1 MSYLYILHKSGAEI
15 KEEITVKQ
23 ITLEQVRKGERFVLD
38 GVAFVKL
45 DEDRESSFVVS
56 EDVVLKGIAFDTQE
70 REDRNNYMCSGIQ
83 EGLDEWAS
91 EHEEIYEAALERPID
106 LLSMDGMTDYGKPE
120 VSVRMLTVDE
130 YRKYRALI
138 PLTDEAYWLA
148 TPWTTLR
155 SPSSGANYAYYVY
168 ASGALSNSLV
178 SSPRFAARPAFY
190 LQSSI
195 SVSVDGDEKCSLE
208 TYDMTELLQEIARRV
223 GEK

>member
-1 MSYLYILHKSGAEI
+1 MSYPYILHKSGAEI

-23 ITLEQVRKGERFVLD
+23 ITLEQVRKGERFVLN
-38 GVAFVKL
+38 GVAFIKL
-45 DEDRESSFVVS
+45 DEDREASFVVS

-138 PLTDEAYWLA
+138 PLTDEVYWLA
-148 TPWTTLR
+148 TAYST
-155 SPSSGANYAYYVY
+155 PSSPYSDANNAYYVN
-168 ASGALSNSLV
+168 ASGALNDSGVHN
-178 SSPRFAARPAFY
+178 PYFAARPAFY
-190 LQSSI
+190 LKSSI
-195 SVSVDGDEKCSLE
+195 FVSVDDDEKGGLE

>member
-1 MSYLYILHKSGAEI
+1 M
-15 KEEITVKQ
+15 KQ
-23 ITLEQVRKGERFVLD
+23 ITLEQVRKGERFVLN
-38 GVAFVKL
+38 GVAFIKL
-45 DEDRESSFVVS
+45 DEDREASFVVS

-138 PLTDEAYWLA
+138 PLTDEVYWLA
-148 TPWTTLR
+148 TAYST
-155 SPSSGANYAYYVY
+155 PSSPYAGSNYAYFVNT
-168 ASGALSNSLV
+168 SGALYYYYVLY
-178 SSPRFAARPAFY
+178 PYFAARPAFY
-190 LQSSI
+190 LKSSI
-195 SVSVDGDEKCSLE
+195 FVSVDDDEKGGLE

>member
-1 MSYLYILHKSGAEI
+1 MSYLHILHKSGAEI

-23 ITLEQVRKGERFVLD
+23 IHLEQVRKGERFVLD
-38 GVAFVKL
+38 GVAFIKL
-45 DEDRESSFVVS
+45 DEDREASFVVS

-148 TPWTTLR
+148 TPWTTLP
-155 SPSSGANYAYYVY
+155 SPCSDTGRACYVSSSGALYGCYVDRP
-168 ASGALSNSLV
+168 L
-178 SSPRFAARPAFY
+178 FAARPAFY

>member
-1 MSYLYILHKSGAEI
+1 MSYPYILHKSGAEI

-23 ITLEQVRKGERFVLD
+23 ITLEQVRKGERFVLN
-38 GVAFVKL
+38 GVAFIKL
-45 DEDRESSFVVS
+45 DEDREASFVVS

-70 REDRNNYMCSGIQ
+70 REDRNNYMYSGIQ

-138 PLTDEAYWLA
+138 PLTDEVYWLA
-148 TPWTTLR
+148 TAYST
-155 SPSSGANYAYYVY
+155 PSSPYSDAYYAYYVST
-168 ASGALSNSLV
+168 SGALNYSTACTTLTSRRAPLFILNLLSLY
-178 SSPRFAARPAFY
+178 R
-190 LQSSI
+190 L
-195 SVSVDGDEKCSLE
+195 
-208 TYDMTELLQEIARRV
+208 MTTKRV
-223 GEK
+223 AWKPTI

>member
-1 MSYLYILHKSGAEI
+1 M
-15 KEEITVKQ
+15 KQ
-23 ITLEQVRKGERFVLD
+23 IHLEQVRKGERFVLD
-38 GVAFVKL
+38 GVAFIKL
-45 DEDRESSFVVS
+45 DEDREASFVVS

-155 SPSSGANYAYYVY
+155 SPSSDTSYACCVDS
-168 ASGALSNSLV
+168 SGALCSCRVGL
-178 SSPRFAARPAFY
+178 PLFAARPAFY

>member
-1 MSYLYILHKSGAEI
+1 M
-15 KEEITVKQ
+15 KQ
-23 ITLEQVRKGERFVLD
+23 ITLEQVRKGERFVLN
-38 GVAFVKL
+38 GVAFIKL
-45 DEDRESSFVVS
+45 DEDREASFVVS

-138 PLTDEAYWLA
+138 PLTDEVYWLA
-148 TPWTTLR
+148 TAYST
-155 SPSSGANYAYYVY
+155 PSSPYSDTNHAFYV
-168 ASGALSNSLV
+168 APSGALYSGGVSN
-178 SSPRFAARPAFY
+178 PYFAARPAFY
-190 LQSSI
+190 LKSSI
-195 SVSVDGDEKCSLE
+195 FVSVDDDEKGGLE

>member
-1 MSYLYILHKSGAEI
+1 M
-15 KEEITVKQ
+15 KQ
-23 ITLEQVRKGERFVLD
+23 ITLEQVRKGERFVLN
-38 GVAFVKL
+38 GVAFIKL
-45 DEDRESSFVVS
+45 DEDREASFVVS

-138 PLTDEAYWLA
+138 PLTDEVYWLA
-148 TPWTTLR
+148 TAYST
-155 SPSSGANYAYYVY
+155 PSSPGSGTNRAYYVG
-168 ASGALSNSLV
+168 ASGALDSNYV
-178 SSPRFAARPAFY
+178 NNPRFAARPAFY
-190 LQSSI
+190 LKSSI
-195 SVSVDGDEKCSLE
+195 FVSVDDDEKGGLE

>member
-1 MSYLYILHKSGAEI
+1 MSYPYILHKSGAEI

-23 ITLEQVRKGERFVLD
+23 ITLEQVRKGERFVLN
-38 GVAFVKL
+38 GVAFIKL
-45 DEDRESSFVVS
+45 DEDREASFVVS

-70 REDRNNYMCSGIQ
+70 REDRNNYMYSGIQ

-138 PLTDEAYWLA
+138 PLTDEVYWLA
-148 TPWTTLR
+148 TAYST
-155 SPSSGANYAYYVY
+155 PSSPHSGPDYAYY
-168 ASGALSNSLV
+168 ADPSGALRDSNV
-178 SSPRFAARPAFY
+178 AYPHFAARPAFY
-190 LQSSI
+190 LKSSI
-195 SVSVDGDEKCSLE
+195 FVSVDDDEKGGLE

>member
-1 MSYLYILHKSGAEI
+1 M
-15 KEEITVKQ
+15 KQ

-138 PLTDEAYWLA
+138 PLTDEVYWLA
-148 TPWTTLR
+148 TAYST
-155 SPSSGANYAYYVY
+155 PSSPYSDTDSACCVGT
-168 ASGALSNSLV
+168 SGALSNSYV
-178 SSPRFAARPAFY
+178 SGPHFAARPAFY
-190 LQSSI
+190 LKSSI
-195 SVSVDGDEKCSLE
+195 FVSVDDDEKGGLE

>member
-1 MSYLYILHKSGAEI
+1 M
-15 KEEITVKQ
+15 KQ
-23 ITLEQVRKGERFVLD
+23 ITLEQVRKGERFVLN
-38 GVAFVKL
+38 GVAFIKL
-45 DEDRESSFVVS
+45 DEDREASFVVS

-138 PLTDEAYWLA
+138 PLTDEVYWLA
-148 TPWTTLR
+148 TAYST
-155 SPSSGANYAYYVY
+155 PSSPHSDTNYAYYVNT
-168 ASGALSNSLV
+168 SGALYYGGV
-178 SSPRFAARPAFY
+178 GDPYFAARPAFY
-190 LQSSI
+190 LKSSI
-195 SVSVDGDEKCSLE
+195 FVSVDDDEKGGLE

>member
-1 MSYLYILHKSGAEI
+1 M
-15 KEEITVKQ
+15 KQ
-23 ITLEQVRKGERFVLD
+23 ITLEQVRKGERFVLN
-38 GVAFVKL
+38 GVAFIKL
-45 DEDRESSFVVS
+45 DEDREASFVVS

-138 PLTDEAYWLA
+138 PLTDEVYWLA
-148 TPWTTLR
+148 TAYSTPS
-155 SPSSGANYAYYVY
+155 SPSSGSSLAYYVGT
-168 ASGALSNSLV
+168 SGALYSHYRV
-178 SSPRFAARPAFY
+178 YYPYFAARPAFY
-190 LQSSI
+190 LKSSI
-195 SVSVDGDEKCSLE
+195 FVSVDDDEKGGLE

>member
-70 REDRNNYMCSGIQ
+70 REDRNNYMCSGIH

-155 SPSSGANYAYYVY
+155 SPNSDTDYAYCVNSSGALDGYYVD
-168 ASGALSNSLV
+168 GPN
-178 SSPRFAARPAFY
+178 FAARPAFY

>member
-1 MSYLYILHKSGAEI
+1 M
-15 KEEITVKQ
+15 KQ

-155 SPSSGANYAYYVY
+155 SPDSGTNHAYYVN
-168 ASGALSNSLV
+168 ASGALNGNNVSNPS
-178 SSPRFAARPAFY
+178 FAARPAFY

>member
-1 MSYLYILHKSGAEI
+1 M
-15 KEEITVKQ
+15 KQ
-23 ITLEQVRKGERFVLD
+23 ITLEQVRKGERFVLN
-38 GVAFVKL
+38 GVAFIKL
-45 DEDRESSFVVS
+45 DEDREASFVVS

-138 PLTDEAYWLA
+138 PLTDEVYWLA
-148 TPWTTLR
+148 TAYST
-155 SPSSGANYAYYVY
+155 PSSPNSDTNFAYCVN
-168 ASGALSNSLV
+168 ASGALGSYYVRN
-178 SSPRFAARPAFY
+178 PFFAARPAFY
-190 LQSSI
+190 LKSSI
-195 SVSVDGDEKCSLE
+195 FVSVDDDEKGGLE

>member
-1 MSYLYILHKSGAEI
+1 M
-15 KEEITVKQ
+15 KQ
-23 ITLEQVRKGERFVLD
+23 ITLEQVRKGERFVLN
-38 GVAFVKL
+38 GVAFIKL
-45 DEDRESSFVVS
+45 DEDREASFVVS

-138 PLTDEAYWLA
+138 PLTDEVYWLA
-148 TPWTTLR
+148 TAYSTPS
-155 SPSSGANYAYYVY
+155 SPSSDTNNAYYVY
-168 ASGALSNSLV
+168 ASGALSDSYVYN
-178 SSPRFAARPAFY
+178 PNFAARPAFY
-190 LQSSI
+190 LKSSI
-195 SVSVDGDEKCSLE
+195 FVSVDDDEKGGLE

>member
-1 MSYLYILHKSGAEI
+1 M
-15 KEEITVKQ
+15 KQ

-70 REDRNNYMCSGIQ
+70 REDRNNYMYSGIQ

-138 PLTDEAYWLA
+138 PLTDEVYWLA
-148 TPWTTLR
+148 TAYST
-155 SPSSGANYAYYVY
+155 PSSPYSG
-168 ASGALSNSLV
+168 ASGAYCVDTSGALNYRHV
-178 SSPRFAARPAFY
+178 HGPGVAARPAFY
-190 LQSSI
+190 LKSSI
-195 SVSVDGDEKCSLE
+195 FVSV
-208 TYDMTELLQEIARRV
+208 TA
-223 GEK
+223 

>member
-1 MSYLYILHKSGAEI
+1 M
-15 KEEITVKQ
+15 KQ
-23 ITLEQVRKGERFVLD
+23 ITLEQVRKGERFVLN
-38 GVAFVKL
+38 GVAFIKL
-45 DEDRESSFVVS
+45 DEDREASFVVS

-138 PLTDEAYWLA
+138 PLTDEVYWLA
-148 TPWTTLR
+148 TAYSTPS
-155 SPSSGANYAYYVY
+155 SPSSGSSYAYCVFT
-168 ASGALSNSLV
+168 SGALSYSNV
-178 SSPRFAARPAFY
+178 YSPYFAARPAFY
-190 LQSSI
+190 LKSSI
-195 SVSVDGDEKCSLE
+195 FVSVDDDEKGGLE

>member
-1 MSYLYILHKSGAEI
+1 M
-15 KEEITVKQ
+15 KQ

-138 PLTDEAYWLA
+138 PLTDEVYWLA
-148 TPWTTLR
+148 TAYST
-155 SPSSGANYAYYVY
+155 PSSPYSDKDSAYCVS
-168 ASGALSNSLV
+168 ASGALDRNYV
-178 SSPRFAARPAFY
+178 SSPVFAARPAFY
-190 LQSSI
+190 LKSSI
-195 SVSVDGDEKCSLE
+195 FVSVDDDEKGCLE

>member
-1 MSYLYILHKSGAEI
+1 M
-15 KEEITVKQ
+15 KQ
-23 ITLEQVRKGERFVLD
+23 ITLEQVRKGERFVLN
-38 GVAFVKL
+38 GVAFIKL
-45 DEDRESSFVVS
+45 DEDREASFVVS

-138 PLTDEAYWLA
+138 PLTDEVYWLA
-148 TPWTTLR
+148 TAYST
-155 SPSSGANYAYYVY
+155 PSSPYSVTNSAYCVN
-168 ASGALSNSLV
+168 ASGALSSNYV
-178 SSPRFAARPAFY
+178 HNPYFAARPAFY
-190 LQSSI
+190 LKSSI
-195 SVSVDGDEKCSLE
+195 FVSVDDDEKGGLE

>member
-1 MSYLYILHKSGAEI
+1 M
-15 KEEITVKQ
+15 KQ

-138 PLTDEAYWLA
+138 PLTDEVYWLA
-148 TPWTTLR
+148 TAYST
-155 SPSSGANYAYYVY
+155 PSSPYSDTEIAYCVS
-168 ASGALSNSLV
+168 ASGALSHDSV
-178 SSPRFAARPAFY
+178 SYPYFAARPAFY
-190 LQSSI
+190 LKSSI
-195 SVSVDGDEKCSLE
+195 FVSVDDDEKGGLE

>member
-1 MSYLYILHKSGAEI
+1 M
-15 KEEITVKQ
+15 KQ
-23 ITLEQVRKGERFVLD
+23 ITLEQVRKGERFVLN
-38 GVAFVKL
+38 GVAFIKL
-45 DEDRESSFVVS
+45 DEDREASFVVS

-138 PLTDEAYWLA
+138 PLTDEVYWLA
-148 TPWTTLR
+148 TAYSTPS
-155 SPSSGANYAYYVY
+155 SPSSGSSYAYYVNS
-168 ASGALSNSLV
+168 SGALGSYRVNYPS
-178 SSPRFAARPAFY
+178 FAARPAFY
-190 LQSSI
+190 LKSSI
-195 SVSVDGDEKCSLE
+195 FVSVDDDEKGGLE

>member
-1 MSYLYILHKSGAEI
+1 M
-15 KEEITVKQ
+15 KQ
-23 ITLEQVRKGERFVLD
+23 ITLEQVRKGERFVLN
-38 GVAFVKL
+38 GVAFIKL
-45 DEDRESSFVVS
+45 DEDREASFVVS

-138 PLTDEAYWLA
+138 PLTDEVYWLA
-148 TPWTTLR
+148 TAYST
-155 SPSSGANYAYYVY
+155 PSSPRSGAYYAYYVD
-168 ASGALSNSLV
+168 ASGALDY
-178 SSPRFAARPAFY
+178 SSVHHPGFAARPAFY
-190 LQSSI
+190 LKSSI
-195 SVSVDGDEKCSLE
+195 FVSVDDDEKGGLE

>member
-1 MSYLYILHKSGAEI
+1 M
-15 KEEITVKQ
+15 KQ
-23 ITLEQVRKGERFVLD
+23 ITLEQVRKGERFVLN
-38 GVAFVKL
+38 GVAFIKL
-45 DEDRESSFVVS
+45 DEDREASFVVS

-138 PLTDEAYWLA
+138 PLTDEVYWLA
-148 TPWTTLR
+148 TAYSTPS
-155 SPSSGANYAYYVY
+155 SPSSGSSYAYYVNS
-168 ASGALSNSLV
+168 SGALDNRSVAYPS
-178 SSPRFAARPAFY
+178 FAARPAFY
-190 LQSSI
+190 LKSSI
-195 SVSVDGDEKCSLE
+195 FVSVDDDEKGGLE